1 MAYKPTGKPVGRPKT
16 KEYVTLLARVPA
28 DLAALVKRYAGEHGQ
43 SVAALIREGVEW
55 RIGDGDPRGM
65 GLYLAQPIDHSE
77 KVYDTNTDT
86 ARGEERGAL
95 LRELRAE
102 QVRQGAQLQAVVQ
115 ALERQTGI
123 PHASRTHYGQ
133 TEHVQAP
140 RGEMSRPTANVPEVR
155 GEDTRQTGIPPYDTT
170 RYYLG
175 RLCPHQH
182 DYHGTGHSLLRRHNQ
197 RCRECERLGKR
208 AAREAKRQATE
219 ERPLASPRS
228 TPTEARPS

>member
-28 DLAALVKRYAGEHGQ
+28 DLAELVKRYAGEHGQ

-77 KVYDTNTDT
+77 KVYDTNTET
-86 ARGEERGAL
+86 ALGEERGAL

-115 ALERQTGI
+115 ALE
-123 PHASRTHYGQ
+123 
-133 TEHVQAP
+133 
-140 RGEMSRPTANVPEVR
+140 
-155 GEDTRQTGIPPYDTT
+155 RQTGIPPYDTT

-228 TPTEARPS
+228 TPAEERPS